1 MSIFIIIFRLIKKM
15 DLFKNLIDV
24 SSENGKIHE
33 FFEFT
38 NDIHKMIG
46 CNKRD
51 CDITIFLKPLEE
63 VLFNPEKSNDYPRN
77 FFII

>member
-1 MSIFIIIFRLIKKM
+1 M
-15 DLFKNLIDV
+15 DLFKHLIDV

-46 CNKRD
+46 CDKKD
-51 CDITIFLKPLEE
+51 CDISIF
-63 VLFNPEKSNDYPRN
+63 
-77 FFII
+77 